1 MKKQSFKNPLNSVL
15 TESAKTIFGFLNSTL
30 RTSIMKKKNKVLEEK
45 KMRKSE
51 NKNLI
56 EEEQSYNIETE
67 EKNLPRNLF
76 SEDIEENENNNELNI
91 NDLNNK
97 NHKESNINNENN
109 NEKNNNIITVLPEEI
124 DLTKFN

>member
-1 MKKQSFKNPLNSVL
+1 
-15 TESAKTIFGFLNSTL
+15 
-30 RTSIMKKKNKVLEEK
+30 MKKKNKVLEEK
-45 KMRKSE
+45 KMRKRE

-56 EEEQSYNIETE
+56 EEDQSDNIETE
-67 EKNLPRNLF
+67 EKSLLKNLF

>member
-1 MKKQSFKNPLNSVL
+1 
-15 TESAKTIFGFLNSTL
+15 
-30 RTSIMKKKNKVLEEK
+30 MKKKNKVLEEK
-45 KMRKSE
+45 KMRKRE

-56 EEEQSYNIETE
+56 EEDQSDNIETE

-76 SEDIEENENNNELNI
+76 SEDIEEIENNNELNI

-97 NHKESNINNENN
+97 NNKESNINNENN
-109 NEKNNNIITVLPEEI
+109 NEKNNNIIIVLPEEI

>member
-1 MKKQSFKNPLNSVL
+1 MRLTFYAMKNQSFKNPLNSVL
-15 TESAKTIFGFLNSTL
+15 TKLVKTIFGFLNATL
-30 RTSIMKKKNKVLEEK
+30 RTSIMKKKNKVLE
-45 KMRKSE
+45 

-56 EEEQSYNIETE
+56 EEEQSDNIETE
-67 EKNLPRNLF
+67 EKNLTRNLF

-109 NEKNNNIITVLPEEI
+109 NEKNNNIIIVLPEEI

>member
-1 MKKQSFKNPLNSVL
+1 
-15 TESAKTIFGFLNSTL
+15 
-30 RTSIMKKKNKVLEEK
+30 MKKKNKVLEEK
-45 KMRKSE
+45 KMRKRE
-51 NKNLI
+51 NKNLLKKI
-56 EEEQSYNIETE
+56 KVINNIETE

-76 SEDIEENENNNELNI
+76 SEDIEEDDDNNNENNNELNI

-97 NHKESNINNENN
+97 NNKESNINNENN

>member
-1 MKKQSFKNPLNSVL
+1 
-15 TESAKTIFGFLNSTL
+15 
-30 RTSIMKKKNKVLEEK
+30 MKKKNKVLEEK
-45 KMRKSE
+45 KMRKRE

-56 EEEQSYNIETE
+56 QEDQSDNIETE

-97 NHKESNINNENN
+97 NNKESNINNENN
-109 NEKNNNIITVLPEEI
+109 NEKNNKIITVLSEEI